1 MKQKTKNNKYNLKLL
16 IRLSVL
22 LEEVIAGNNLYKQEK
37 NRHIL
42 HFLYQH
48 SKITKIL
55 LYGSLSK
62 ALQKFEYIKINC
74 NNNKTKNYLFWF
86 NSRFWGKIEAS
97 N

>member
-1 MKQKTKNNKYNLKLL
+1 MMKQKTKNNKYNLKLL

-48 SKITKIL
+48 SKISKIL

-74 NNNKTKNYLFWF
+74 NNNKTKNYLF
-86 NSRFWGKIEAS
+86 
-97 N
+97 